1 MAASAVALA
10 MHTVQAD
17 GLNPKGTQ
25 PGEPLAHRLNYS
37 GVESRRERERERGVY
52 FYLTLDIIRTAWK
65 AKGISSLI
73 RVDGGY
79 VIQCFLASQQTKQKQ
94 IKNKQKNNKKR
105 EREKKGRKT
114 KEEKK
119 RERGKKKKN
128 LIRTGHSIKELKKRK
143 KKLIMNNGM
152 QVSSD
157 FCIVGVG
164 RM

>member
-1 MAASAVALA
+1 MAHRLCWVVAASAVALA

-94 IKNKQKNNKKR
+94 IKNNNKKR

-119 RERGKKKKN
+119 RERGK
-128 LIRTGHSIKELKKRK
+128 
-143 KKLIMNNGM
+143 NNNK
-152 QVSSD
+152 
-157 FCIVGVG
+157 I
-164 RM
+164 